1 MNEGLHAE
9 LLDVMG
15 SDLTVSNCAR
25 VSLAKHHTEFDAVS
39 DTRLIK
45 YLAREGHWCYD
56 DQTEII
62 TDSGWKL
69 FSDLTDEDLVGQVS
83 GWENETWNMEFVKP
97 GQIHVSFYSGPMHKH
112 ESSTINYCVTPGH
125 RMLYQ
130 ARRSYG
136 YDEWKITASD
146 KLSSSE
152 RRMRTSATLTQNGEG
167 TYHSG
172 WLYGFLLA
180 DGYRETRNRV
190 HVRLKRQRK
199 INALRN
205 CLESLGTSYY
215 MRLSPSGVTK
225 FVLTDSHTELAIAS
239 KKRMPNLSGKSSDY
253 LQGMLY
259 GYLEGDGSVK
269 HSGWAFSSSSKELFD
284 GVCYLAALCGYS
296 VSVNNAR
303 HFNNPNHHVNYRAHV
318 LSRHCGLVNKEHKEE
333 VVPYAGFVYCV
344 TVPSGMVMVRRNGTQ
359 LVCGNTPFA
368 HPQVQFRIKAPIFV
382 ARQFFKHT
390 TGTVRSEISR
400 RYVDDVPT
408 FFLPEEWRSRPEG
421 NIKQG
426 SGGPVSEETAGNA
439 YAQWGYAMASC
450 RESYGNLL
458 AAGVAPEMARMVL
471 PQAMITEWV
480 ETASLFFWARL
491 CKLRLDPH
499 AQQESQDL
507 ARQIANHIAL
517 LFPVSWAALMENHD
531 G

>member
-15 SDLTVSNCAR
+15 SDITVVNTAR
-25 VSLAKHHTEFDAVS
+25 VSLAKHHTEFDDVS

-45 YLAREGHWCYD
+45 YLAREGHW
-56 DQTEII
+56 
-62 TDSGWKL
+62 
-69 FSDLTDEDLVGQVS
+69 
-83 GWENETWNMEFVKP
+83 
-97 GQIHVSFYSGPMHKH
+97 
-112 ESSTINYCVTPGH
+112 
-125 RMLYQ
+125 
-130 ARRSYG
+130 
-136 YDEWKITASD
+136 
-146 KLSSSE
+146 
-152 RRMRTSATLTQNGEG
+152 
-167 TYHSG
+167 
-172 WLYGFLLA
+172 
-180 DGYRETRNRV
+180 
-190 HVRLKRQRK
+190 
-199 INALRN
+199 
-205 CLESLGTSYY
+205 
-215 MRLSPSGVTK
+215 
-225 FVLTDSHTELAIAS
+225 
-239 KKRMPNLSGKSSDY
+239 
-253 LQGMLY
+253 
-259 GYLEGDGSVK
+259 
-269 HSGWAFSSSSKELFD
+269 
-284 GVCYLAALCGYS
+284 
-296 VSVNNAR
+296 
-303 HFNNPNHHVNYRAHV
+303 
-318 LSRHCGLVNKEHKEE
+318 
-333 VVPYAGFVYCV
+333 
-344 TVPSGMVMVRRNGTQ
+344 
-359 LVCGNTPFA
+359 TPFA

-408 FFLPEEWRSRPEG
+408 FFLPEVWRSRPEG

-426 SGGPVSEETAGNA
+426 SGDPVLDETAGIA

-507 ARQIANHIAL
+507 ARQIANHIAP
-517 LFPVSWAALMENHD
+517 LFPVSWGALLENHD